1 MYVCRWISSKEIKL
15 DEIDKWRLESS
26 EIVCSIEEI
35 FPTSI
40 LDIQVHLLIHMVDEV
55 ELAGTVHTRWMF
67 YLERFMKVLKGYVR
81 QEAHPEGSMVEGWLV
96 QESTFY
102 ITEFLTQINL
112 LLPRFTKMEKEDE
125 CIMGDKA

>member
-15 DEIDKWRLESS
+15 DEIDKWRLESL
-26 EIVCSIEEI
+26 EIVCSIEEL

-40 LDIQVHLLIHMVDEV
+40 LGIQVHLLIHLVDEV
-55 ELAGTVHTRWMF
+55 ELAGTVHTHWMF

-81 QEAHPEGSMVEGWLV
+81 QKVHPEGSMAEGWLV

-102 ITEFLTQINL
+102 ITKFLTQINPSL
-112 LLPRFTKMEKEDE
+112 TRF
-125 CIMGDKA
+125 I